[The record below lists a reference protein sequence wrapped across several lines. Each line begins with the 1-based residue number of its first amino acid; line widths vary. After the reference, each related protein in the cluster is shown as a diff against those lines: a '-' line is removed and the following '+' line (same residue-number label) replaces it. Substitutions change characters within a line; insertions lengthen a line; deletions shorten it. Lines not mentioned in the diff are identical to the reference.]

1 MESSTLHQAAEAFC
15 YEEAFSRNLGWVT
28 EAEQQ
33 VLRAKKVAIAGVG
46 GVGGV
51 HLLTLTRLGIGSFH
65 ISDLD
70 IFELGNFNRQ
80 AGAYLKNIGRPKVE
94 VMEEMAKGINP
105 ELNVKTFPAGISFD
119 NIDEFLDGVDLYI
132 DGLDFFVLDIRRAV
146 FAACAKK
153 GIPAITAAPLGMGVA
168 LLCFM
173 PGKMTFEEYFRME
186 GQPEQERQLRFL
198 VGLSPAM
205 LQMGY
210 LVDQSRVNLQAQR
223 GPSTPMACELCAGVA
238 ATNTLKALLGRGDV
252 VAAPWGLH
260 FDAYRNTLKKTWR
273 PGGNN
278 NPVQRLMLSVARR
291 LLYKKLRENT

>member
-1 MESSTLHQAAEAFC
+1 MEPSTAHNTASHFD
-15 YEEAFSRNLGWVT
+15 YDEAFSRNLGWVT

-33 VLRAKKVAIAGVG
+33 ILRSKKIAIAGVG

-51 HLLTLTRLGIGSFH
+51 HLLTLTRLGIGNFH

-70 IFELGNFNRQ
+70 IFEQGNFNRQ
-80 AGAYLKNIGRPKVE
+80 AGAYMKNIGRPKIE
-94 VMEEMAKGINP
+94 VMEEMARGINP
-105 ELNVKTFPAGISFD
+105 ELSVKSFPAGISLD
-119 NIDEFLDGVDLYI
+119 NIDDFLDGVDLYI

-146 FAACAKK
+146 FAACANK

-173 PGKMTFEEYFRME
+173 PGKMTFEEYFKME
-186 GQPEQERQLRFL
+186 GQTEQERQIRFL

-210 LVDQSRVNLQAQR
+210 LMDETRVNLKAQK
-223 GPSTPMACELCAGVA
+223 GPSTSMACELCAGVA
-238 ATNTLKALLGRGDV
+238 ATNVLKALLGRGDV
-252 VAAPWGLH
+252 IAAPWGLQ
-260 FDAYRNTLKKTWR
+260 FDAYKNKLKKTWR

-278 NPVQRLMLSVARR
+278 NPLQRLILLIARR
-291 LLYKKLRENT
+291 QFYKKLQQAG